1 MNCSEVQEK
10 LSGYFDGELAKEDVA
25 VIDVHLARCSE
36 CSEELA
42 FFRQLSDLSSS
53 LTNVGAALP
62 QWSDLEKKLDVE
74 EHLRPLPSSPPRHN
88 QRLFLR
94 LFAVAAALVIVVGL
108 SVTVHQIWFSAD
120 EHNQLS
126 TFFEQYVD
134 AFDRN
139 PEEAQQI
146 LVANFNGRQMTV
158 PEASAKLKY
167 APVIARGLPSGCSLK
182 AVYLLDMPCCTCAQ
196 AVCNCGDGQH
206 VAVFEHDLDESNWFG
221 DRPAI
226 NCLCEG
232 VPTTIVQINGQL
244 AATWKHGNRLITVIG
259 VRDVSEVTRFVVHLT
274 GPNPTS

>member
-1 MNCSEVQEK
+1 MICSEVQEK

-42 FFRQLSDLSSS
+42 FFGQLSDLSSS
-53 LTNVGAALP
+53 LTNVDAALP
-62 QWSDLEKKLDVE
+62 DWSELEKKLDDE
-74 EHLRPLPSSPPRHN
+74 DHRQPLPSSPPRHN
-88 QRLFLR
+88 QRSFLR

-108 SVTVHQIWFSAD
+108 SVAVHRAWLSSD
-120 EHNQLS
+120 EHDQQS
-126 TFFEQYVD
+126 VIFEQYVE

-139 PEEAQQI
+139 PEDAQQI
-146 LVANFNGRQMTV
+146 LVAKFNGRQMSI
-158 PEASAKLKY
+158 PQASARLKY
-167 APVIARGLPSGCSLK
+167 APVIARGLPSGCSLTE
-182 AVYLLDMPCCTCAQ
+182 VYLLDMPCCTCAQ
-196 AVCNCGDGQH
+196 AVCDCGDGQH

-259 VRDVSEVTRFVVHLT
+259 VRDLSEVTRFVVHLT
-274 GPNPTS
+274 GPNPTG